1 MKEKIK
7 CWGAATWNW
16 LIKDVFSFT
25 DVLII
30 LTAGELVENTG
41 NYWWLLL
48 ILLSVVKSF
57 EIKLDKE
64 KNND

>member
-1 MKEKIK
+1 MKDKIK
-7 CWGAATWNW
+7 CWSVTAWNW
-16 LIKDVFSFT
+16 LIKAVFSFT

-30 LTAGELVENTG
+30 LAVGELVENTG

-48 ILLSVVKSF
+48 ILLSAVKSF
-57 EIKLDKE
+57 EIKLVKE